1 MSDPAKAPDESREDP
16 GGHVHVVP
24 PEGVPGPRWLSTSNL
39 LTFVRVLLVPV
50 IVALLAVDSR
60 SARWWAFGIYT
71 FAALTDL
78 ADGWFA
84 RRGAGAT
91 RWGQIADPVADKILV
106 LGTLAALAWLTSLPW
121 WAVIVILLREVAV
134 TILRVN
140 LVRGRDVVM
149 PASRWGKS
157 KTVSQLVAVGFYIL
171 PGVSSDVRLGFLYLA
186 VGLTVVSG
194 VEYAFRAGRLA
205 RRAANRG

>member
-1 MSDPAKAPDESREDP
+1 MSDSAPAPDEDREDP

-24 PEGVPGPRWLSTSNL
+24 PEDLPGPSWLSASNA

-50 IVALLAVDSR
+50 IVGLLVVDSR
-60 SARWWAFGIYT
+60 AARWWAFGVYA

-84 RRGAGAT
+84 RRGAGET

-106 LGTLAALAWLTSLPW
+106 LGTLAALAWLTTLPW
-121 WAVIVILLREVAV
+121 WAVTVILLREVAV

-157 KTVSQLVAVGFYIL
+157 KTVSQLVAVGVYIVPDISL
-171 PGVSSDVRLGFLYLA
+171 PVRLALLYVA

-205 RRAANRG
+205 RGAGDRG